1 MGELTKKFS
10 IFFVAYLQSWQRRRM
25 LPMMQKLMLRK
36 PLLTQPG
43 SWKKFADDLHL
54 RPSRCFPFA
63 VKNNIEN
70 LIRKLPKK
78 SLNFGAKIV
87 NLGIFTI
94 FGAKIVTF

>member
-1 MGELTKKFS
+1 
-10 IFFVAYLQSWQRRRM
+10 
-25 LPMMQKLMLRK
+25 MMQKLMLRK

-54 RPSRCFPFA
+54 RPSHCFPFA

-78 SLNFGAKIV
+78 VSILARKLLIWVFLRFLAQKLLLLKDV
-87 NLGIFTI
+87 Y
-94 FGAKIVTF
+94 